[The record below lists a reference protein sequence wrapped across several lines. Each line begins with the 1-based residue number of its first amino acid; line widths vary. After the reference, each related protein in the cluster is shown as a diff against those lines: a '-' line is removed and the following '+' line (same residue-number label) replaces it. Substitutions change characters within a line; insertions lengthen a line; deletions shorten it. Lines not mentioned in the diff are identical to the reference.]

1 MQSDYMYMN
10 DVIFSLS
17 DDVKLMFQ
25 TIVSFSSTNSKT
37 YSNYNEY
44 KINNKSSCN
53 TMVKR
58 NLSYY
63 LYFDDRRGKMGKLCI
78 YPEQMFELLR
88 NFEHIK
94 SIWIDRDSIGLYA
107 FMDNRLMVSNHDEY
121 ILMRLPMDKVM
132 KIAPGVLKTETEDIK
147 CIDFYL
153 NSMEPLHVTHSSF
166 LGLYYVLLHLD
177 MLSYANTALSFL
189 LLMDTPLNRTD
200 FASQSSGQ
208 ALAEDTSTASGTN
221 GRTFT
226 SKRKSFFDK

>member
-10 DVIFSLS
+10 DNIFSLS
-17 DDVKLMFQ
+17 DDVKLMFH
-25 TIVSFSSTNSKT
+25 TVVSWCGTNNKT

-44 KINNKSSCN
+44 KTNNRHDCN

-58 NLSYY
+58 SLSYY
-63 LYFDDRRGKMGKLCI
+63 LYFDDRRGKAEKLCI

-94 SIWIDRDSIGLYA
+94 TLWIDNDGIGLYA
-107 FMDNRLMVSNHDEY
+107 FMDSRLMVSNHEEF
-121 ILMRLPMDKVM
+121 ILMRLPMDKMM
-132 KIAPGVLKTETEDIK
+132 KIAPGVLKTESEDIK

-153 NSMEPLHVTHSSF
+153 NSMEPIHVTHSAF

-189 LLMDTPLNRTD
+189 LLMNNPVNRTD
-200 FASQSSGQ
+200 FTQSSGPVI
-208 ALAEDTSTASGTN
+208 AEDNSTASGRN
-221 GRTFT
+221 GRSF
-226 SKRKSFFDK
+226 SSRRKSFFDR